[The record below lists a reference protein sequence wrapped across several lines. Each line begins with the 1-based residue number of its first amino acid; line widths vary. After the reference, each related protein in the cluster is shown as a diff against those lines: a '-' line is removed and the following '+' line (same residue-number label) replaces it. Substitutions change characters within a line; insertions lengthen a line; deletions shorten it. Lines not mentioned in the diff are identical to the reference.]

1 MPFLNVCD
9 NVQIYK
15 QLTCSLWLM
24 FRTKRSCSGSKRWQS
39 LKHPQKSDNATV
51 NRKIKEHFM
60 LFNFNNIC
68 KHLEE
73 AKVFY

>member
-39 LKHPQKSDNATV
+39 LKTPTEVRQCNRQQKNKRTFHV
-51 NRKIKEHFM
+51 IQFQQY
-60 LFNFNNIC
+60 L
-68 KHLEE
+68 
-73 AKVFY
+73 